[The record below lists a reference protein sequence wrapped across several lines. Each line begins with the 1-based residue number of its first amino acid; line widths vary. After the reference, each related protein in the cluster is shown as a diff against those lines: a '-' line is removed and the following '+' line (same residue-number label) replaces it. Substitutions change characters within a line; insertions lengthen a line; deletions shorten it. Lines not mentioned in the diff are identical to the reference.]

1 MKRLLATLAA
11 LCWAAAC
18 RPSGSSTVWPTE
30 SWPTSSPEAQ
40 GVDRTAIQAIH
51 RDFTSGAYGN
61 IDRFLL
67 IRHGQVIADERYTHD
82 YVSINQGQDPTPHPY
97 NYYHPDWHPYYRDSG
112 LHTLQ
117 SVTKSITSLLIG
129 IAIQRGDLPGTDARV
144 VDFFEGYQIDNL
156 DDDKRNMTLEDLL
169 TMRSGLDWDESSYAY
184 DDPLNTCAQMEK
196 SQDWIQFVLDRPMAD
211 QPGQVFV
218 YNSGASQ
225 LLSAIIKKASGLSVD
240 EYAEAHLF
248 GPLGITQYHWKVT
261 PKGWPDTEGG
271 LYLKAEDLARIGY
284 LILHDGVWDGEQV
297 VPEAWVE
304 QSTSWKVGVFPSD
317 PALTMGYGY
326 QWWQIGGSSTR
337 LPRTVVAAGYG
348 GQYLFVVPELD
359 LVTVLN
365 AWNIYDSQPSIF
377 DLFVERIVPAAK
389 HDSVPDPPGEPQP

>member
-1 MKRLLATLAA
+1 
-11 LCWAAAC
+11 
-18 RPSGSSTVWPTE
+18 
-30 SWPTSSPEAQ
+30 
-40 GVDRTAIQAIH
+40 VDRAAIEAIH
-51 RDFTSGAYGN
+51 RDFSSGAYGN

-67 IRHGQVIADERYTHD
+67 IRHGQVIADERYEHD
-82 YVSINQGQDPTPHPY
+82 YVSINAGQDPTLHPY

-117 SVTKSITSLLIG
+117 SVTKGITSLLIG

-144 VDFFEGYQIDNL
+144 VDFFEDYQIENL
-156 DDDKRNMTLEDLL
+156 DEDKRTMTIEDLL
-169 TMRSGLDWDESSYAY
+169 TMRSGLDWDEWSYAY
-184 DDPLNTCAQMEK
+184 DDPRNTCAQMEK
-196 SQDWIQFVLDRPMAD
+196 SQDWIQFVLDRPMANE
-211 QPGQVFV
+211 PGQVFV

-225 LLSAIIKKASGLSVD
+225 LLSAIVKEASGLAVD

-248 GPLGITQYHWKVT
+248 GPLGIAQYHWKAT

-271 LYLKAEDLARIGY
+271 LYLKAEGLAKIGY

-304 QSTSWKVGVFPSD
+304 QSTSWRVGVFPSD
-317 PALTMGYGY
+317 PALKMGYGY

-348 GQYLFVVPELD
+348 GQYLFVAPELD
-359 LVTVLN
+359 LVLVLN
-365 AWNIYDSQPSIF
+365 GWNIYDSQPSIF
-377 DLFVERIVPAAK
+377 DLYADRIVPAARN
-389 HDSVPDPPGEPQP
+389 DSVPDPPREAQP